1 MTQEAKAL
9 NTNQGIDENAWS
21 SRRIGSINAL
31 GLWTLYCR
39 EVNRFLKVFLQ
50 TVIAPAVTTLLF
62 LVIFTVALGRGGR
75 EVVGIPFASFL
86 APGLIAM
93 AVLQNA
99 FANTS
104 SSLLIGKVQGTILD
118 LLMPPLSSFELMLG
132 FVGGAVTR
140 GVMVAIAVAIPMIFY
155 PGVDIGIAHPLILI
169 YFIIS
174 AATMMALAG
183 LLTAIWA
190 EKFDHAAAVQNFI
203 IQPLSLLSGTFYS
216 ISVLAPSWQ
225 MVSHANPFFYLIDGV
240 RYGMLGHSD
249 GDITLGIWVILGLN
263 LALWTWAQ
271 YLFKSGY
278 KLRA

>member
-1 MTQEAKAL
+1 MTQEAKAG
-9 NTNQGIDENAWS
+9 QSAVKENMPWS
-21 SRRIGSINAL
+21 DRRIGAL
-31 GLWTLYCR
+31 NMIGLMTLYKR
-39 EVNRFLKVFLQ
+39 EVGRFLKVFLQ

-62 LVIFTVALGRGGR
+62 LIIFTVALGRGGR
-75 EVVGIPFASFL
+75 EVVGIPFATFL

-93 AVLQNA
+93 AVLQNS

-118 LLMPPLSSFELMLG
+118 FLMPPLSSFELMLG
-132 FVGGAVTR
+132 FVSGAVTR
-140 GVMVAIAVAIPMIFY
+140 GVMVAVTVAIPMFFY
-155 PGVDIGIAHPLILI
+155 PGVDLVFAHPLALL

-174 AATMMALAG
+174 AAVMMALLG

-216 ISVLAPSWQ
+216 ITVLAPSWQ
-225 MVSHANPFFYLIDGV
+225 MISYVNPFFYLIDGV

-249 GDITLGIWVILGLN
+249 GNVAQGALIILVLNVTLW
-263 LALWTWAQ
+263 AWAQ
-271 YLFKSGY
+271 YLFRSGY
-278 KLRA
+278 KLRT